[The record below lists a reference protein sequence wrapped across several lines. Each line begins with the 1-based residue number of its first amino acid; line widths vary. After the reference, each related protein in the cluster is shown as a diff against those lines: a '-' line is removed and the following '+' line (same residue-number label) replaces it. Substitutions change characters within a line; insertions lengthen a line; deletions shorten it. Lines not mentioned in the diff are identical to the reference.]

1 MANFEP
7 AVEYVLKN
15 EDGEPFATDDGDFTN
30 DPVDPGGATKFGVTL
45 LDLQEWRKNPK
56 LIPLDVQG
64 LSKAE
69 ALQIIEQKY
78 WNYMGLEGIDSQAAA
93 TAMLD
98 MAYNKGMHGWGC
110 QIQDFLGVN
119 EDGVWGTAA
128 IAAINNSV
136 RTMGEKS
143 FIAAMSALAMQS
155 YNARIARNPR
165 LAKFKNGWTARANRL
180 LTLVSA

>member
-30 DPVDPGGATKFGVTL
+30 DPADPGGATKFGVTL
-45 LDLQEWRKNPK
+45 LDLQEWRGAPSLTQQAVKDLTK
-56 LIPLDVQG
+56 Q
-64 LSKAE
+64 E
-69 ALQIIEQKY
+69 ALEIIQRKY
-78 WNYMGLEGIDSQAAA
+78 WVSMLLEGIESQAAA

-98 MAYNKGMHGWGC
+98 MGYNKGKHGWGC

-119 EDGVWGTAA
+119 DDGIWGAGT

-136 RTMGEKS
+136 HVMGEKS
-143 FIAAMSALAMQS
+143 FIGAAANLATIS

-165 LAKFKNGWTARANRL
+165 LAKFKKGWMARAERL
-180 LTLVSA
+180 LTLVQE